1 MEKKKTIKNFSH
13 YFISNVSFNWS
24 ILWYYRSFSWA
35 SLAGLLLQ
43 KMNVV
48 SSDSV
53 WVKETK
59 SLKIAKYVILFL
71 VLAAII
77 TAFAFIISS

>member
-1 MEKKKTIKNFSH
+1 
-13 YFISNVSFNWS
+13 
-24 ILWYYRSFSWA
+24 
-35 SLAGLLLQ
+35 
-43 KMNVV
+43 MNVV